1 MANLEKAISIAT
13 QVHEG
18 QLDKGG
24 NPYILHPLR
33 VMMALRT
40 TEEMIVGVLHDVVED
55 CEGKGFGWEL
65 LEGEGFSE
73 EVLEGLRSVTKTPE
87 EDALIKSLSGKDRIN
102 AYLQFVV
109 RAKSNPIG
117 RRVKRADIHDNLNVT
132 RVGALDEK
140 DLQRLNQYKQALDLL
155 NID

>member
-1 MANLEKAISIAT
+1 MSNLEKAISIAT
-13 QVHEG
+13 QAHEG

-87 EDALIKSLSGKDRIN
+87 EDALIKSLSGKDRVN

-109 RAKSNPIG
+109 RAKRNPID